1 LAEGRGL
8 TLWDSFLILNRSVA
22 GAGFGS
28 FENFCGII
36 HLAESLQVFKEHSEK
51 LFSGDPP

>member
-1 LAEGRGL
+1 MEGRGL
-8 TLWDSFLILNRSVA
+8 TLWDSFLILDRSVA